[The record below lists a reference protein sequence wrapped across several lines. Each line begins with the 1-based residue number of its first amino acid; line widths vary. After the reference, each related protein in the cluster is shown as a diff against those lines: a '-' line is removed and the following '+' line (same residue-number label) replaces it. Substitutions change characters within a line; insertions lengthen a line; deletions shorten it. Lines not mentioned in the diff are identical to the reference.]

1 VDAFDQPWPGAGTGG
16 SPALD
21 FVNTL
26 DWRGREPPVEL
37 LHGFPDLVRWA
48 RTVGILS
55 AGEAS
60 ALRVWAEAHPRV
72 AARAMA
78 ESILVREV
86 IAEIFQAVVRGE
98 AVPAAPLVQLDS
110 TCRESLA
117 LRVLRPAGSGA
128 VWEWRAADPSRPEP
142 FRPAMAVALDAAR
155 ILTSAERERVR
166 SCGDPE
172 CGWFFLDTSRNQSR
186 RWCNM
191 QSCGNRNKVRRFYR
205 RQRG

>member
-1 VDAFDQPWPGAGTGG
+1 MDAFDKPWPGAGTGG
-16 SPALD
+16 APALD

-26 DWRGREPPVEL
+26 DWRGRVPPVEL

-55 AGEAS
+55 TGEAS
-60 ALRVWAEAHPRV
+60 ALRAWAEAHPRV
-72 AARAMA
+72 AARALA

-86 IAEIFQAVVRGE
+86 IAEIFQAVVQGE
-98 AVPAAPLVQLDS
+98 AVPAAPLARLDS

-117 LRVLRPAGSGA
+117 LRVLRPAGGGVA
-128 VWEWRAADPSRPEP
+128 WEWRAADPSRPEP
-142 FRPAMAVALDAAR
+142 SRPALAVALDAAR
-155 ILTSAERERVR
+155 ILTSAECERVR

-172 CGWFFLDTSRNQSR
+172 CGWFFLDTSRNHSR

-191 QSCGNRNKVRRFYR
+191 ESCGNRNKVRRFYR